1 MLVFSFKSAAIFN
14 FYVSVHTSNI
24 SFQIIGSHTNDEFYT
39 PTISER

>member
-14 FYVSVHTSNI
+14 FYVSAHMSNI
-24 SFQIIGSHTNDEFYT
+24 SFQIIGSHTNEFYT